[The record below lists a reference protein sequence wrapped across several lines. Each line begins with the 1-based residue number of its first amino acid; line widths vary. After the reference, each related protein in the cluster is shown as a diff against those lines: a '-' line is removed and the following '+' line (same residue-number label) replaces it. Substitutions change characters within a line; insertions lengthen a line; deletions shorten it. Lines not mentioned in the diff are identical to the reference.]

1 MKSLKSTIKIRLNT
15 EQLTRNKINK
25 MIEELKEV
33 IKPLNKKFN
42 FIIISSKRYNLK
54 SIQGEY
60 FIEINRDINSEF
72 PEIIQYEMDAKF
84 SELIEYSFGKK
95 PIIIY
100 GDVGVLEC
108 HDYAL

>member
-25 MIEELKEV
+25 MVEELKEV

-42 FIIISSKRYNLK
+42 FLIISSKRYNLK

-60 FIEINRDINSEF
+60 FIEINRDIKSEF
-72 PEIIQYEMDAKF
+72 PEMDTKF

-100 GDVGVLEC
+100 GDVGVLEEC

>member
-1 MKSLKSTIKIRLNT
+1 MKSLKSTIKIRLNA

-72 PEIIQYEMDAKF
+72 PEMDTKF